1 MTDVLVESYPSVR
14 VTKYLKELCCGMG
27 PIDALA
33 PDGSYGRTSVYESY
47 MRGQGYVSHPLRGL
61 REDDMEGLCGY
72 ADPFPEK
79 IIREG

>member
-1 MTDVLVESYPSVR
+1 
-14 VTKYLKELCCGMG
+14 MG

-47 MRGQGYVSHPLRGL
+47 MRGQGCVSHPLRGL

-72 ADPFPEK
+72 VDPFPEK
-79 IIREG
+79 IIREGQLLRLTVKVLRLLLQNLYDGL